1 MTVAIVSPG
10 HMGSGLGW
18 ALRQGGARVV
28 STVEGRSARTA
39 RLAADF
45 ELLPSLR
52 DVVAVA
58 DVVLVVTPPGA
69 SVAAARSI
77 RAAAH
82 AVGACPLVADLN
94 AVSPATMMSIVDI
107 LAPLDVVDGSI
118 SGPPPTVRPGASV
131 YFSGPRADEL
141 VALPWGGLA
150 RPIRLGDRVGAA
162 SAVKMSTASVYKG
175 LTGLITQAIRSADFY
190 GVLDEV
196 LADLARS
203 GLETGGVALAATKAH
218 RYVPEMR
225 EIAKAQADAGLTSAL
240 FEAYASIYAEIA
252 GSALAAGDPETV
264 DAQMPASEVVAALAS
279 RISGD

>member
-1 MTVAIVSPG
+1 
-10 HMGSGLGW
+10 MGSGLGW
-18 ALRQGGARVV
+18 ALRKGGARVV
-28 STVEGRSARTA
+28 STVEGRSARTV

-45 ELLPSLR
+45 ELLPTLQ
-52 DVVAVA
+52 DVVAEA

-69 SVAAARSI
+69 AVAAARSI
-77 RAAAH
+77 RATAL
-82 AVGACPLVADLN
+82 AVDARPLVADLN
-94 AVSPATMMSIVDI
+94 AISPATMESIVDI

-131 YFSGPRADEL
+131 FFSGPRADEL
-141 VALPWGGLA
+141 VALPWGSLA

-175 LTGLITQAIRSADFY
+175 LNGLVTQALRSADFY

-196 LADLARS
+196 LADLTRA
-203 GLETGGVALAATKAH
+203 GLETEGVVLAATKAH

-225 EIAKAQADAGLTSAL
+225 EIATTQADAGLTSAL

-252 GSALAAGDPETV
+252 GSTLAAFDPETV
-264 DAQMPASEVVAALAS
+264 DAQMPASEVVAGLAS

>member
-28 STVEGRSARTA
+28 STVDGRSARTV
-39 RLAADF
+39 RLAAEF

-77 RAAAH
+77 RAAAL
-82 AVGACPLVADLN
+82 AVGAHPLVADLN
-94 AVSPATMMSIVDI
+94 AVSPATMASIVDI

-118 SGPPPTVRPGASV
+118 SGPPPTVRPGAAL

-141 VALPWGGLA
+141 VALPWGSLA
-150 RPIRLGDRVGAA
+150 RPIRLGNNVGAA

-175 LTGLITQAIRSADFY
+175 LNGLIAQAIRSADFY

-203 GLETGGVALAATKAH
+203 GLETDGVALAATKAD

-225 EIAKAQADAGLTSAL
+225 EIAKSQADAGLSAAL
-240 FEAYASIYAEIA
+240 FEAYASIFAEIA
-252 GSALAAGDPETV
+252 GSALAAADPETV
-264 DAQMPASEVVAALAS
+264 DAQMPASEVVAGLAS